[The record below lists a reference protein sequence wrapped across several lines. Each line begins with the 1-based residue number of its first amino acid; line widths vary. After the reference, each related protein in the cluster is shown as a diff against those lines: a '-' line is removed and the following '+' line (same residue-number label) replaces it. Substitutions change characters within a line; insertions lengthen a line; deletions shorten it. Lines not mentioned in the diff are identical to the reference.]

1 MTIGMLPIRKF
12 REGSM
17 SADYCRGW
25 FMNRRKMLALLGLTG
40 ANVLGRHSSA
50 NSSAT
55 ELIRRKLSCV
65 VTPEQTEGPYFVD
78 ERLRRSDI
86 RADPSDGSIKEGLR
100 LALEIRVFSAPRG
113 DASDCKPIEGAFVDI
128 WHCDAQGIYSDVTDR
143 DFNTVGKKFLR
154 GYQVSDK
161 NGGVRFITLYP
172 GWYPG
177 RTVHIHFKIRTDS
190 KYMRP
195 LEFTSQFY
203 FDDSITDSVYVQHP
217 AYARKGSY
225 LTRVRNEDDSI
236 YRKGGERL
244 MLKLVKMDE
253 GYAATFDV
261 GLENA

>member
-1 MTIGMLPIRKF
+1 ML
-12 REGSM
+12 G
-17 SADYCRGW
+17 
-25 FMNRRKMLALLGLTG
+25 
-40 ANVLGRHSSA
+40 GRSSA
-50 NSSAT
+50 NSSET
-55 ELIRRKLSCV
+55 ESIRSTLSCV
-65 VTPEQTEGPYFVD
+65 VTPQQTEGPYFVD
-78 ERLRRSDI
+78 ERLHRPDI
-86 RADPSDGSIKEGLR
+86 RPDPSDGSIKEGLP
-100 LALEIRVFSAPRG
+100 LALEIRVFSVGRG
-113 DASDCKPIEGAFVDI
+113 GHSDCKPIAGAFVDI
-128 WHCDAQGIYSDVTDR
+128 WHCDAQGIYSDVRDR

-161 NGGVRFITLYP
+161 NGGVRFITIYP

-203 FDDSITDSVYVQHP
+203 FDDSITDSVYAQHP

-225 LTRVRNEDDSI
+225 LTRARNEDDSI

-244 MLKLVKMDE
+244 MLKLIKMDE
-253 GYAATFDV
+253 GYAAAFDV